1 MQMIRTEE
9 QQRLYQQS
17 VEFASSQLDYDINA
31 LDGRHDLFLEAWKKC
46 ADFDVFG
53 WCFPSQYG
61 GSDLDII
68 TTINMLEGLGYGCA
82 DNGLTLGI
90 NGQIWSVQEPL
101 LHFGSEQQKE
111 KYLARLCKGEM
122 LAAHGMTEKESGSD
136 AFSLLTRAEKVDGGY
151 VLNGEK
157 RYVGLAPV
165 ADIALVFARTDESA
179 GQWGISAFIV
189 ERNFPGFESLTVDSK
204 MGLRTNP
211 FGNIRLTDCFVP
223 EENRLGPEGSGV
235 SIFVQSM
242 DWERGFIFASH
253 VGSMARQLDQCIK
266 FARKREQF
274 GKPVGQFQAIS
285 HRIAEMRL
293 RLETSRLM
301 LYQIASLK
309 QDGKSVPT
317 ESAMAKLHISEAF
330 VQNSQDAIRIHGA
343 LGYLAEQGVERDLR
357 DAMGGLIYSGS
368 SDIQRN
374 IIARSLGL

>member
-1 MQMIRTEE
+1 MQITWTEE
-9 QQRLYQQS
+9 QQKRYHQC
-17 VEFASSQLDYDINA
+17 VKFSSTQLDHDINA
-31 LDGRHDLFLEAWKKC
+31 LDGRSDLFLQAWKKC
-46 ADFDVFG
+46 SDFGVFG

-61 GSDLDII
+61 GSGLDIP
-68 TTINMLEGLGYGCA
+68 TTIHMLEGLGYGCA
-82 DNGLTLGI
+82 DNGLTLGV
-90 NGQIWSVQEPL
+90 NGQIWSVQEPI
-101 LHFGSEQQKE
+101 LHFGSELQKE
-111 KYLARLCKGEM
+111 KYLASLCKGEM
-122 LAAHGMTEKESGSD
+122 LAAHCMTEKESGSD
-136 AFSLLTRAEKVDGGY
+136 AFSLSTSAEKVDGGY

-157 RYVGLAPV
+157 RYIGLGPV
-165 ADIALVFARTDESA
+165 ADIALVFACTDESA

-189 ERNFPGFESLTVDSK
+189 ERNSPGYESFTVDSK
-204 MGLRTNP
+204 MGLRSSP

-235 SIFVQSM
+235 SLFVQSM

-253 VGSMARQLDQCIK
+253 VGSMARQLDQCIEY
-266 FARKREQF
+266 ARDREQS
-274 GKPVGQFQAIS
+274 GQPIGQFQAVS

-301 LYQIASLK
+301 LYQIACLK
-309 QDGKSVPT
+309 QDSKSVPM

-357 DAMGGLIYSGS
+357 DATGGLIYSGS

>member
-1 MQMIRTEE
+1 MQIDWTEE
-9 QQRLYQQS
+9 QQQRYHQV
-17 VEFASSQLDYDINA
+17 VEFATTQLDYDINS
-31 LDGRHDLFLEAWKKC
+31 LDGRPDLYLDAWRKC
-46 ADFDVFG
+46 AAFGVFG
-53 WCFPSQYG
+53 WYFPPQYG
-61 GSDLDII
+61 GFGIDVT
-68 TTINMLEGLGYGCA
+68 TTIRMLEGLGYGCA

-90 NGQIWSVQEPL
+90 NGQMWSVQGPI

-111 KYLARLCKGEM
+111 KYLAPLCKGEM

-136 AFSLLTRAEKVDGGY
+136 AFSLSTRAKKVPGGY
-151 VLNGEK
+151 LLNGEK
-157 RYVGLAPV
+157 RYIGLAPV
-165 ADIALVFARTDESA
+165 ADIALVFASTDKSA

-189 ERNFPGFESLTVDSK
+189 ERDFAGYEVSVVDSK
-204 MGLRTNP
+204 MGLKTNP

-235 SIFVQSM
+235 SLFVQSM
-242 DWERGFIFASH
+242 DWVRGFIFASH
-253 VGSMARQLDQCIK
+253 VGSMARQLDQCIEY
-266 FARKREQF
+266 ACEREQF
-274 GKPVGQFQAIS
+274 GQPIGQFQAVS

-309 QDGKSVPT
+309 QEGKSAPM
-317 ESAMAKLHISEAF
+317 EAAMAKLHISEAF

-357 DAMGGLIYSGS
+357 DAMGGVIYDGS

-374 IIARSLGL
+374 IIAKSLGI